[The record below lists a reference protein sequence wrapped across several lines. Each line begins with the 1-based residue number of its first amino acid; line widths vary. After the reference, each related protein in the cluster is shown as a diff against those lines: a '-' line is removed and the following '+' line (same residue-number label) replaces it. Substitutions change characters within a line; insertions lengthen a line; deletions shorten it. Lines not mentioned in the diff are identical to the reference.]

1 MRISMLVCI
10 VSLASNAWLGRLAWK
25 FYREKS
31 VDKGDCLSSIGL
43 SCVCCRGVMK
53 LYERK
58 CFGGGVES
66 MAGLSNGKT
75 YGDVTLLY
83 GLPVPGDA
91 GNHRLRIALAC
102 GNRLFISYVIDDM
115 GRCVS
120 MLLQG
125 KDSKL
130 LYFPRAD
137 EAPVEFPHVPMP
149 NFFRQRDVLRI
160 VDGVNGGR

>member
-1 MRISMLVCI
+1 MRISMLACI
-10 VSLASNAWLGRLAWK
+10 VSLASNAWLGRLAWN

-31 VDKGDCLSSIGL
+31 VEKGDSLSSIEL
-43 SCVCCRGVMK
+43 SCVYDCAAMK

-58 CFGGGVES
+58 CFRNEVES
-66 MAGLSNGKT
+66 MAALSNGKT

-91 GNHRLRIALAC
+91 GSPRLRIALAC
-102 GNRLFISYVIDDM
+102 WNRLFISYVIDDM
-115 GRCVS
+115 GRCMS

-137 EAPVEFPHVPMP
+137 AAPVEFPHVDMP
-149 NFFRQRDVLRI
+149 TFVRQRDVLRI
-160 VDGVNGGR
+160 VDGVNGER

>member
-1 MRISMLVCI
+1 MLVCA

-31 VDKGDCLSSIGL
+31 VEKGDSLSSIGL
-43 SCVCCRGVMK
+43 SCVYDSAAMK

-58 CFGGGVES
+58 CFRDGAES
-66 MAGLSNGKT
+66 LAALSNGKA

-91 GNHRLRIALAC
+91 GSHRLRIALAC

-115 GRCVS
+115 GRCMS

-137 EAPVEFPHVPMP
+137 AAPVEFPHVPMP

-160 VDGVNGGR
+160 VDGVNGER

>member
-10 VSLASNAWLGRLAWK
+10 VSLASNAWLGRLAWNL
-25 FYREKS
+25 YREKS
-31 VDKGDCLSSIGL
+31 VEKGDSLSSIGL
-43 SCVCCRGVMK
+43 SCVYDSAAMK

-58 CFGGGVES
+58 CFRDGAES
-66 MAGLSNGKT
+66 LAALSNGKA

-91 GNHRLRIALAC
+91 SRPRLRIALAC
-102 GNRLFISYVIDDM
+102 WNRLFISYVIDDM

-137 EAPVEFPHVPMP
+137 AAPVEFPHVDMP
-149 NFFRQRDVLRI
+149 TFVRQRDVLRI
-160 VDGVNGGR
+160 VDGVNGER